1 MLSQLPQEIIEIIL
15 NNLHQDELLQVSQI
29 NKYFRSLTLP
39 RLFSVISI
47 DSSPKLF
54 RKDTESLKQYQELR
68 GVFKLKENKF
78 IRAVNVSSV
87 YCLKLFFKILVE
99 NPKYGKFINIIHVEN
114 LPDIPD
120 LDMIEYLKSSLK
132 IMSRLKIFNW
142 NHEYCIPMSLFENN
156 HEMIAINGNIISEE
170 TTNLDNYKLHEA
182 VVTNDSNKKFN
193 IISNLEKLTIRNIDL
208 NNFTHELIN
217 LKSLTIENCT
227 NEAFFLLNLDSITPQ
242 LEELSLIIDE
252 QLCLTKIFNC
262 LNLKKLKLSILNHCN
277 VIKIS
282 QILKNLNPNIS
293 RLEIT
298 NQLDRSSFKI
308 LQNFNN
314 LNYLN
319 VSILEKD
326 IYQLLSILNHHIK
339 FLSLNIH
346 EATERR
352 NCLIANEFWDCST
365 MIDENQ
371 IKYTDFTLEYHR
383 KLTYLKWIRFQG
395 NDNTYIFECN
405 QIDPIIY
412 REGFHHYFDNLVN
425 TLI

>member
-15 NNLHQDELLQVSQI
+15 NNLHQDELLQVSQVD
-29 NKYFRSLTLP
+29 KYFRSLTLP
-39 RLFSVISI
+39 RLFSVVSI

-68 GVFKLKENKF
+68 GVFKLENKF
-78 IRAVNVSSV
+78 VRAVNISSV
-87 YCLKLFFKILVE
+87 YCLKLFFKLLVD
-99 NPKYGKFINIIHVEN
+99 NPEYGKFIRIIHVEN

-120 LDMIEYLKSSLK
+120 LDMFGFLKTSLK
-132 IMSRLKIFNW
+132 FMSRLNVFNW
-142 NHEYCIPMSLFENN
+142 NHEYPIPMSLFMNN
-156 HEMIAINGNIISEE
+156 HELIAVNGNITSDE
-170 TTNLDNYKLHEA
+170 TTEFNNFKLNEA
-182 VVTNDSNKKFN
+182 VVTNSKFN
-193 IISNLEKLTIRNIDL
+193 VNNLEKITIRNIDMNEITGDL
-208 NNFTHELIN
+208 TN

-227 NEAFFLLNLDSITPQ
+227 NDSCFLLNLDVNAPL
-242 LEELSLIIDE
+242 LEELSITVDE
-252 QLCLTKIFNC
+252 QPCLTKIFSS
-262 LNLKKLKLSILNHCN
+262 LTLKTLKLSILNHCN
-277 VIKIS
+277 IIRVS
-282 QILKNLNPNIS
+282 QILKNINNNIS

-298 NQLDRSSFKI
+298 NQLDRSSFK
-308 LQNFNN
+308 LLLKFHN
-314 LNYLN
+314 LNYLH

-326 IYQLLSILNHHIK
+326 IYELLSVLNHVK
-339 FLSLNIH
+339 FLSLNIL
-346 EATERR
+346 EVTERR
-352 NCLIANEFWDCST
+352 NCLIANEYWDCST

-383 KLTYLKWIRFQG
+383 KLSYLKWIRFQG